1 MTRFPGVYRRVDA
14 DTYQFGLRAPKDL
27 ASHFPTPWAI
37 RCSLK
42 TTDLRTANEL
52 AKSLQGE
59 WSAKFEAMR
68 SGVPIPVD
76 LNALR
81 KYLLA
86 KLELFLSNFDRK
98 VPTLSAPKRSE
109 LISNLSFQLLDAQDG
124 IASGYVSEMA
134 EDWLTSYRY
143 VRSTVADAEAMTFL
157 VLHLELYVEALT
169 DLSRSFPLRVQRIA
183 ARRAL
188 IESAKPGLD
197 EKSMAR
203 AGSAG
208 KTGHTL
214 ADALAEWSKVTRPQ
228 KTVSAF
234 TRHVRQFES
243 FTNNSD
249 LESIDRRS
257 AAKFRDALTKWAV
270 DEGKVASTADNV
282 MVSVR
287 ALMNVARELGW
298 VDSNPFERL
307 TITQGGKAAE
317 GREPWT
323 AAELPQLFDDPIWTS
338 CQLPQERK
346 AGGAAAYWIP
356 LIACYS
362 GARLSEIAQLWT
374 DDLITTA
381 GAEVFEFRENASRE
395 QRLKNSGSWRATPM
409 HKELIRL
416 GLPAYAK
423 SQPSGPLFPALPTEG
438 ENGAGGQF
446 GKWFGDFKK
455 GKGFA
460 SPIKTFHSFRHTVAT
475 ELRLQGATDAQADAI
490 TGHAGDGTGRKVY
503 AATIRRAAE
512 RLRAVVNLLE
522 YPGLEL
528 RAHW

>member
-1 MTRFPGVYRRVDA
+1 
-14 DTYQFGLRAPKDL
+14 
-27 ASHFPTPWAI
+27 
-37 RCSLK
+37 
-42 TTDLRTANEL
+42 
-52 AKSLQGE
+52 
-59 WSAKFEAMR
+59 MR
-68 SGVPIPVD
+68 SGVPAPVD
-76 LNALR
+76 LQALR
-81 KYLLA
+81 RYLLA
-86 KLELFLSNFDRK
+86 KLEKYLTNFDK
-98 VPTLSAPKRSE
+98 QVPTFTASQRQE
-109 LISNLSFQLLDAQDG
+109 RISNLSFQLLDAQEG
-124 IASGYVSEMA
+124 IAGGYISPEA
-134 EDWLTSYRY
+134 EEWLNGYRY
-143 VRSTVADAEAMTFL
+143 SRSAVADAEAMTFL
-157 VLHLELYVEALT
+157 VMQLELYVEALT
-169 DLSRSFPLRVQRIA
+169 DLTRCFPVRVQRIA

-188 IESAKPGLD
+188 IESPQAGLA
-197 EKSMAR
+197 EKSMTR
-203 AGSAG
+203 AGSGG
-208 KTGHTL
+208 KTGHKL
-214 ADALAEWSKVTRPQ
+214 ADALTEWSKVVRPQ

-234 TRHVRQFES
+234 TRHVRQFERLTS
-243 FTNNSD
+243 NSD
-249 LESIDRRS
+249 LESIDKRG
-257 AAKFRDALTKWAV
+257 ATKFRDALTKWAT
-270 DEGKVASTADNV
+270 DEGKVASTADNA

-307 TITQGGKAAE
+307 TITQGGKEAE

-323 AAELPQLFDDPIWTS
+323 PEELPMLFDDPIWAL

-423 SQPSGPLFPALPTEG
+423 SQQSGPLFPALPTEG

-455 GKGFA
+455 GKGFT
-460 SPIKTFHSFRHTVAT
+460 SPVKTFHSFRHTVAT

-512 RLRAVVNLLE
+512 RLRPVINLLE

-528 RAHW
+528 SPHW